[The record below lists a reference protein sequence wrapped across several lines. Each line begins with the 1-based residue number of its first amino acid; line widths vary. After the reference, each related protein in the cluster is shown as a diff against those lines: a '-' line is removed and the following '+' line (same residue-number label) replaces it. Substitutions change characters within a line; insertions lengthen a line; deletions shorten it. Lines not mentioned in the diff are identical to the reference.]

1 MPSTMVAQKKRRALR
16 LNIIEGAFAVA
27 SDNLAGPYLS
37 LFAISLGA
45 TPSQIGMLSA
55 FPNLLGNI
63 LQIPFGVLTEKVRD
77 RRYLCIIGGLL
88 SRTSWIIIGFLPFLF
103 APEKRIPL
111 VILLA
116 SLRIIAANMGG
127 LAWTSLQAGLVPRQI
142 RGKYYANR
150 NVVLN
155 ICALLATFAAG
166 YFLEMQFPTNYRILF
181 FGAAILGIISTVL
194 FIVIPFPPIES
205 KKPEPGVTTRVQ
217 LKAFSKLARGNK
229 NYMNYVWSAIVW
241 GFGVSFASS
250 LNAVHF
256 VLNLGGNDGAWALVT
271 AASLASTI
279 LCQRYWGR
287 LSDKFGPKN
296 IMVVS
301 GFFISLL
308 PILWFLAPVSWFA
321 ILISFIN
328 GFVWGGYNLAAFNL
342 ILEITPDE
350 NRPLYI
356 GTLNTFSGLA
366 SAVGPTLGG
375 FAAEII
381 GIRPVFLISSVLQFL
396 GLAMFRRGVNDTG
409 YQTPTRQDFLPSIRR
424 PTKMM
429 QRS

>member
-1 MPSTMVAQKKRRALR
+1 MPSTMVAQEKRRALR

-27 SDNLAGPYLS
+27 SDNLAGPYLT

-55 FPNLLGNI
+55 FPSLLGNI
-63 LQIPFGVLTEKVRD
+63 LQIPFGVLTEKIRD
-77 RRYLCIIGGLL
+77 RRYLCIIGGFL
-88 SRTSWIIIGFLPFLF
+88 SRTSWLLVGFLPFLLP
-103 APEKRIPL
+103 PEKRIAF

-116 SLRIIAANMGG
+116 SLRIVAANMGS

-155 ICALLATFAAG
+155 LCALLATFAAG
-166 YFLEMQFPTNYRILF
+166 YFLEMQFPTNYHILF
-181 FGAAILGIISTVL
+181 IGAAILGVISTVL
-194 FIVIPFPPIES
+194 FVVIPFPPVES
-205 KKPEPGVTTRVQ
+205 KKPEPGQTTKAQ
-217 LKAFSKLARGNK
+217 LKAFRQLARGNQ

-241 GFGVSFASS
+241 SFGVSFAAS

-256 VLNLGGNDGAWALVT
+256 VHNLGGNDGTWALVT

-321 ILISFIN
+321 IIISFIN

-356 GTLNTFSGLA
+356 GTINTFTGLA
-366 SAVGPTLGG
+366 SAVGPALGG

-381 GIRPVFLISSVLQFL
+381 GLRPVFLISAVLQFA

-409 YQTPTRQDFLPSIRR
+409 YQKPTRHDFLPIFRR
-424 PTKMM
+424 STKMM
-429 QRS
+429 HRS